1 MRIHK
6 VKSLRGRLIF
16 SLLIAA
22 LLPILLI
29 DLIMYNRYLDIL
41 HNNTRELTQANLQ
54 QTKTALGTWI
64 DSYGDIMYQ
73 VYSDDGIN
81 KMLNEYY
88 NFQSAERTES
98 YLNSEL
104 RSLLHTKDYI
114 MAITIVTSQGDTF
127 FCDKITPSSSH
138 TFWINHYSMTMPQ
151 IYELAVSNPDTTYFS
166 TEYAKTIP
174 SKKYYLFHM
183 AHSTTYNVGPEGKK
197 AVVIV
202 SIDEQLL
209 EGICNPE
216 DSDTSEMMTFIVD
229 SNGYIVSFADSSY
242 LSKQLNVAGLNDE
255 HKKAKYLEFVKKSKV
270 LEDENLTVEIS
281 HENKLNWDIINV
293 SSKNHYEDEIAQIQQ
308 MVITLA
314 VGSGIL
320 VIGIILV
327 TIRYLLRSI
336 DVIVDNM
343 NHVKQGDTKVR
354 ISNTH
359 KMPDEVAT
367 IAEHLNKM
375 LDQLD
380 YSIEK
385 EKLLSERERVAEIAA
400 LEARINPH
408 FLYNTL
414 DTINWMAIDNNEVE
428 ISNAISALGKILR
441 YGINE
446 SNGVVTIAT
455 ELDWLNQYIFLQQTR
470 LKDTFEY
477 VTNIDPEVMQ
487 YRIHKLLLQPFV
499 ENSIIH
505 GFNGK
510 SGVHRLEIKMTVDT
524 MLNIEITDNGIG
536 MGEEQ
541 VQMINSGKFQQYDD
555 KYHVGME
562 NAFQRINMYYGEN
575 TQVYIKSSLG
585 VGTTVCIQIPKDG
598 ENI

>member
-6 VKSLRGRLIF
+6 INSLRGRLIF
-16 SLLIAA
+16 SILIAA

-41 HNNTRELTQANLQ
+41 HSNTRELTQANLQ

-73 VYSDDGIN
+73 VYSDEDIN
-81 KMLNEYY
+81 TMLNEYY
-88 NFQSAERTES
+88 ES
-98 YLNSEL
+98 EDDVHNESRLNMEL
-104 RSLLHTKDYI
+104 RSLLYTKDYI
-114 MAITIVTSQGDTF
+114 MAITIVTSEGDAF
-127 FCDKITPSSSH
+127 FYDRITPSSSH

-151 IYELAVSNPDTTYFS
+151 IYELAESNDETTYFS

-183 AHSTTYNVGPEGKK
+183 AHCTTYSVGPEDKS

-216 DSDTSEMMTFIVD
+216 DTDTSEMMTFIVD
-229 SNGYIVSFADSSY
+229 SNGYIVSYVDSSY
-242 LSKQLNVAGLNDE
+242 LSKQINVTGLNE
-255 HKKAKYLEFVKKSKV
+255 KEKKDKYLHFVEESKV
-270 LEDENLTVEIS
+270 LDDSNLAVEIS
-281 HENKLNWDIINV
+281 HEDKLNWDIINV
-293 SSKNHYEDEIAQIQQ
+293 ASKTHYESEIAQIQQ

-320 VIGIILV
+320 VIGIILF

-343 NHVKQGDTKVR
+343 NLVKQGDTKVR
-354 ISNTH
+354 INNTH
-359 KMPDEVAT
+359 KMPVEVAT
-367 IAEHLNKM
+367 IADHLNKM
-375 LDQLD
+375 LDQLE

-441 YGINE
+441 YGIND

-455 ELDWLNQYIFLQQTR
+455 EMDWLNQYISLQQTR
-470 LKDTFEY
+470 LKDTFDFF
-477 VTNIDPEVMQ
+477 VDVAPEALQ
-487 YRIHKLLLQPFV
+487 NRIHKLLLQPFV

-510 SGVHRLEIKMTVDT
+510 DGVHRLEIRITVDT
-524 MLNIEITDNGIG
+524 MLNIEITDNGVG
-536 MGEEQ
+536 MSEEH
-541 VQMINSGKFQQYDD
+541 VRMINSGRFQQHDD

-562 NAFQRINMYYGEN
+562 NAFQRINMYYGEG
-575 TQVYIKSSLG
+575 TKVYVKSSYEK
-585 VGTTVCIQIPKDG
+585 GTTVFIELPKNG
-598 ENI
+598 EII